1 MRVEVRY
8 KDPLEG
14 RMVTR
19 IADAEYVEVED
30 VDVAELKEKK
40 WVFRDYEVREV

>member
-14 RMVTR
+14 RMITM
-19 IADAEYVEVED
+19 IADAEYVEVEGPET
-30 VDVAELKEKK
+30 AEVKEEK
-40 WVFRDYEVREV
+40 WVFKDYGLQEM